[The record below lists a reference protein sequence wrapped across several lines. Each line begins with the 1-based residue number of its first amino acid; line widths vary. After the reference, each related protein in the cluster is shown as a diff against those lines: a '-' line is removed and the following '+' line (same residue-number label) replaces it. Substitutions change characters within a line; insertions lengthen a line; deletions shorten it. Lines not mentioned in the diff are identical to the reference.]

1 MAKKR
6 KTSQVEPSVAASER
20 MPDRAA
26 EIRQRFSELCRQAG
40 LHIAIDG
47 VPTPNQLQ
55 HGKGEKLWH
64 LYKFLSWKNDDYLRS
79 ELDTFLKNLR
89 DDPQSHSEDNR
100 ANRLLDCLEG
110 CRAVTP
116 KSERFVKFPRR
127 ELELPA
133 IPEPTQPCSTQEV
146 FQAPSSPTPA
156 PVKLAGQQNLA
167 AKFKVTKAGA
177 GISPT
182 SHKPT
187 AHTPV
192 SAKREP
198 TSFSAQKVQSKLS
211 FDRLGKNPLQYGPAS
226 KPVIP
231 DASFTKSF
239 TSTSGNTSFDQNRSF
254 WSNPG
259 GQESFRTDATS
270 FSDYTQPPARIR
282 DQDSL
287 GASSLSS
294 GTAEEWIRFA
304 NHVESSQ
311 DSATTDKTIRPRQAH
326 SAGVNVSSEDP
337 SITTNTREPSTSRR
351 RTPLDDYAYL
361 ERTSD
366 FYGSSIGTSTLLE
379 WEELDQSVGQI
390 GDHVMID
397 SFPDEQLK
405 AEEARSAAY
414 AALENKYPPTSS
426 KESLLDLSDFQSF
439 TGSEFSARWEAARL
453 LQTGHI
459 TPDALDAQWQPQ
471 DLESL
476 YNLVTAQNM
485 PFQKSPLLKGLKSW
499 ETLTR
504 TARLE
509 WTGVKN
515 SHLCRL
521 GLLPTRKDI
530 SCSLQRRLGADR
542 VLYIDMPDMS
552 KPPKVHKDRAIQSCL
567 RKWLSTPQ
575 ELLGRVWYPF
585 FLQPNKKKSTG
596 EGGHSTSVYRL
607 VLVSPSHG
615 MSLCDLMEWCLP
627 YDHNQHQAA
636 RKAYMRIELLLSRTI
651 PALVLRPDEIARV
664 NDQLATPEEDDHR
677 FDDPALRFQFYE
689 TYEPDMVMG
698 DGCSWMSYWI
708 AYQYAKKLALKRVP
722 STLQIRVAGA
732 KGLWYVGEPPLGN
745 MDQRPQGPLLS
756 LAPSQVKVHRDTF
769 HGCEEEI
776 LSVNVVKANPG
787 ARPSLLH
794 MGFLPILLD
803 RGVPLEN
810 MCELVHGVVTRQ
822 TEEFLE
828 ALEAGSVELRQ
839 WISRH
844 NEFFE
849 ARRREAGIDLLAGF
863 PRALEERIIRML
875 EAGFEA
881 KNNKYLAASVKLLAA
896 NYFQLK
902 NKSFKIELPK
912 STTLW
917 GIAEPSSHHMK
928 GIVDPSGSLK
938 PGEVCVVFEE
948 AFDAGLGNRVTLL
961 NDVNLLVARNPALGP
976 SDIQKV
982 RAVFKPHLAKYAGT
996 IIFSARGK
1004 RPLANKLQGGD
1015 YDGDSFWFTWEPLL
1029 TEPFKNAPSPWKP
1042 PEPEALCIT
1051 RDRSKLSDHV
1061 SDPTS
1066 EQQWRKYLAT
1076 MAEKRIEPSM
1086 LGIVTLFHERL
1097 VYAGRPIGSSEVMD
1111 FVHLHDYLVDADK
1124 QGFDFS
1130 QADFEAFKKSRKLP
1144 PNLPEPKYWQFTK
1157 ADDKMQQQD
1166 ESRGRVINP
1175 DPGTVNII
1183 DTIFFDVLQPVIE
1196 STLKRAAIILDSA
1209 ASYDHDLASFWNET
1223 FESMSRSSVPAAEL
1237 LKLKDGLRE
1246 VQKEWATNSRK
1257 YPTWPECIQA
1267 LRSMYDAIQPMN
1279 PTDPIVKEWMRKVGK
1294 GYSRWDELK
1303 ASCLAKHHFASGSHP
1318 GSFVMNVAGA
1328 EMCHLKLARTVG
1340 QTSRSMTEEQYRL
1353 LKLRRVR
1360 AVDSGDSF
1368 NDGEDAAAAEDTGYY

>member
-26 EIRQRFSELCRQAG
+26 EIQQRFGELCRQAG

-55 HGKGEKLWH
+55 HGKAEKLWH

-89 DDPQSHSEDNR
+89 NDPQSHLEDIR

-116 KSERFVKFPRR
+116 KSERFVKFPRT

-156 PVKLAGQQNLA
+156 PVKLAGQQNLD

-177 GISPT
+177 GISPP
-182 SHKPT
+182 SYKPT
-187 AHTPV
+187 VHTPV

-211 FDRLGKNPLQYGPAS
+211 FDKFGRHPVPNPAS
-226 KPVIP
+226 RSLGPQAP
-231 DASFTKSF
+231 SATTSFA
-239 TSTSGNTSFDQNRSF
+239 STSGNTSFDQGRSF

-259 GQESFRTDATS
+259 GQDSFRTDATS
-270 FSDYTQPPARIR
+270 FSEHEKPPARTR

-294 GTAEEWIRFA
+294 STAEEWLLFA
-304 NHVESSQ
+304 DRVESSQ
-311 DSATTDKTIRPRQAH
+311 DSATTDNTIRAPQKQYAVTTADNEVL
-326 SAGVNVSSEDP
+326 AG
-337 SITTNTREPSTSRR
+337 RR
-351 RTPLDDYAYL
+351 RTPTDDLACV

-366 FYGSSIGTSTLLE
+366 FYGSSIGASTLDLIDKSDWQME
-379 WEELDQSVGQI
+379 DHDMTDPPPIDRLS
-390 GDHVMID
+390 GD
-397 SFPDEQLK
+397 
-405 AEEARSAAY
+405 EAR
-414 AALENKYPPTSS
+414 LVVGGTFGNHRPPITDE
-426 KESLLDLSDFQSF
+426 ESLVDLSGFQSF
-439 TGSEFSARWEAARL
+439 TDSDFEARWEAARI
-453 LQTGHI
+453 LQTGCI
-459 TPDALDAQWQPQ
+459 TPNALDAQWKPQ
-471 DLESL
+471 DLDSL
-476 YNLVTAQNM
+476 YTLVAAQSI
-485 PFQKSPLLKGLKSW
+485 PFQKSPLLTGLKSW

-515 SHLCRL
+515 GYLCKL
-521 GLLPTRKDI
+521 GLLPNRKDI

-552 KPPKVHKDRAIQSCL
+552 KPPKIHKDCAIQSCI
-567 RKWLSTPQ
+567 RKWLATPQ

-596 EGGHSTSVYRL
+596 EGRHSTSVYRL
-607 VLVSPSHG
+607 VLVSPGHG
-615 MSLCDLMEWCLP
+615 MSLCDLMEWSLP
-627 YDHNQHQAA
+627 YDHNHHQAA

-651 PALVLRPDEIARV
+651 PAVTLRPNEIVRV
-664 NDQLATPEEDDHR
+664 DDQLATPEEDDHR
-677 FDDPALRFQFYE
+677 FDDPVLRFQFYE
-689 TYEPDMVMG
+689 TYEPDTVMG
-698 DGCSWMSYWI
+698 DGCGWMSYWI
-708 AYQYAKKLALKRVP
+708 AYQYAKKLGLKRVP

-732 KGLWYVGEPPLGN
+732 KGLWYVNEPPLGDL
-745 MDQRPQGPLLS
+745 DQRPQGPLLN
-756 LAPSQVKVHRDTF
+756 LTPSQVKVQRDTF
-769 HGCEEEI
+769 YSCEEEI
-776 LSVNVVKANPG
+776 LSVNVVKANPS

-803 RGVPLEN
+803 RGVPSEN
-810 MCELVHGVVTRQ
+810 ICKLVHNVVRRQ

-849 ARRREAGIDLLAGF
+849 ARRRESGIDLLAGF
-863 PRALEERIIRML
+863 PRALEERIIQML

-881 KNNKYLAASVKLLAA
+881 KSNRYLATSVKLLAA
-896 NYFQLK
+896 SYFQLK

-917 GIAEPSSHHMK
+917 GIAEPTNHHMK
-928 GIVDPSGSLK
+928 GIVSPSGSLR

-1051 RDRSKLSDHV
+1051 KDRSKLSDHV

-1066 EQQWRKYLAT
+1066 EQQWRNYLAAMT
-1076 MAEKRIEPSM
+1076 EKRIEPSM

-1097 VYAGRPIGSSEVMD
+1097 VYAGLPIGSSEVMD

-1209 ASYDHDLASFWNET
+1209 APYDHDLASFWNET
-1223 FESMSRSSVPAAEL
+1223 FESVSRSPVPAAEL
-1237 LKLKDGLRE
+1237 LRLKDRLRE

-1279 PTDPIVKEWMRKVGK
+1279 PTDPIVKEWLRKVGK

-1328 EMCHLKLARTVG
+1328 EMCHLKLAQTVG
-1340 QTSRSMTEEQYRL
+1340 QASRSMTEEQYRL

-1368 NDGEDAAAAEDTGYY
+1368 NDGEDAAAVEDTGYY

>member
-20 MPDRAA
+20 TANQAA
-26 EIRQRFSELCRQAG
+26 EIQQCFGEVCRQAG

-47 VPTPNQLQ
+47 IPTPNQLS
-55 HGKGEKLWH
+55 HGKADRLWH
-64 LYKFLSWKNDDYLRS
+64 LYRFLSWKNPEQLKRDVDRVLGLGFPPSYS
-79 ELDTFLKNLR
+79 EET
-89 DDPQSHSEDNR
+89 R
-100 ANRLLDCLEG
+100 ADLLIDCLEG

-116 KSERFVKFPRR
+116 KSERFIKFPRR
-127 ELELPA
+127 ELGLPA

-146 FQAPSSPTPA
+146 FEAPSSPTPA
-156 PVKLAGQQNLA
+156 PAKLAGQQNITN
-167 AKFKVTKAGA
+167 KFK
-177 GISPT
+177 ISKVGPAT
-182 SHKPT
+182 SPPSKPT
-187 AHTPV
+187 AYTPV
-192 SAKREP
+192 SARREAAVPSAQKKQSKLFFDKVERDSMRNPANRSIAPETSFAP
-198 TSFSAQKVQSKLS
+198 TSFA
-211 FDRLGKNPLQYGPAS
+211 
-226 KPVIP
+226 
-231 DASFTKSF
+231 
-239 TSTSGNTSFDQNRSF
+239 STSATTSFGHNRSF

-270 FSDYTQPPARIR
+270 FSEHENPPARTR

-294 GTAEEWIRFA
+294 STAEEWLLFA
-304 NHVESSQ
+304 DRVESSQ
-311 DSATTDKTIRPRQAH
+311 DSVTTDKTIRAPQEHRI
-326 SAGVNVSSEDP
+326 VP
-337 SITTNTREPSTSRR
+337 TTDRKARTVRR
-351 RTPLDDYAYL
+351 RTPTDDL
-361 ERTSD
+361 PGPERTSD
-366 FYGSSIGTSTLLE
+366 YYGSSIGMSTLM
-379 WEELDQSVGQI
+379 ELDQQ
-390 GDHVMID
+390 
-397 SFPDEQLK
+397 
-405 AEEARSAAY
+405 AELIEDQDMTDLPPADQWRGEGARSVADSTFHGRRPPKHDQE
-414 AALENKYPPTSS
+414 ALV
-426 KESLLDLSDFQSF
+426 DLSGFQSF
-439 TGSEFSARWEAARL
+439 TGSDFEARWEAARV

-459 TPDALDAQWQPQ
+459 TPNALDAQWKPQ
-471 DLESL
+471 DLDSL
-476 YNLVTAQNM
+476 YTLVAAQNI
-485 PFQKSPLLKGLKSW
+485 PFQKSPLLTGLKSW

-515 SHLCRL
+515 GYLCKL
-521 GLLPTRKDI
+521 GLLPNRKDI

-552 KPPKVHKDRAIQSCL
+552 KPPKIHKDRAIQSCL
-567 RKWLSTPQ
+567 RKWLATPQ

-596 EGGHSTSVYRL
+596 EGRHSTSVYRL

-615 MSLCDLMEWCLP
+615 MSLCDLMEWALP
-627 YDHNQHQAA
+627 YDRNQHQAA

-651 PALVLRPDEIARV
+651 PAVALRPNEIARV
-664 NDQLATPEEDDHR
+664 DDQLATPEEDDHR

-698 DGCSWMSYWI
+698 DGCGWMSYWV
-708 AYQYAKKLALKRVP
+708 AYQYAKKLGLKRVP

-732 KGLWYVGEPPLGN
+732 KGLWYVGEPPLGDL
-745 MDQRPQGPLLS
+745 DQRPQGPLLN
-756 LAPSQVKVHRDTF
+756 LTPSQVKVQRDTF
-769 HGCEEEI
+769 YGCEEEI

-803 RGVPLEN
+803 RGVSFEN
-810 MCELVHGVVTRQ
+810 ICKLVHNVVIRQ

-863 PRALEERIIRML
+863 PRALEERIIQML

-881 KNNKYLAASVKLLAA
+881 KSNRYLATSVKLLAA
-896 NYFQLK
+896 SYFQLR
-902 NKSFKIELPK
+902 NKSFKIELPR

-917 GIAEPSSHHMK
+917 GIAEPTNRHMK
-928 GIVDPSGSLK
+928 GMVDPSGSLK

-948 AFDAGLGNRVTLL
+948 AFEAGLGNRVTLL

-996 IIFSARGK
+996 IIFSARGM

-1015 YDGDSFWFTWEPLL
+1015 YDGDSIWFTWEPLL

-1051 RDRSKLSDHV
+1051 KDRSKLSDHI

-1066 EQQWRKYLAT
+1066 EQQWRNYLAA

-1097 VYAGRPIGSSEVMD
+1097 VYAGLPIGSSEVMD

-1183 DTIFFDVLQPVIE
+1183 DTIFFDVLQPIIE

-1209 ASYDHDLASFWNET
+1209 ASYDHDLANFWNET
-1223 FESMSRSSVPAAEL
+1223 FKSMSRSSVPAAEL
-1237 LKLKDGLRE
+1237 LKLKDELRE
-1246 VQKEWATNSRK
+1246 VQKEWSTNSRN
-1257 YPTWPECIQA
+1257 YPTWPDCIQA
-1267 LRSMYDAIQPMN
+1267 LRSMYDAIQPMD
-1279 PTDPIVKEWMRKVGK
+1279 PTDPIVKEWLRKVGK

-1303 ASCLAKHHFASGSHP
+1303 ASCLAKHHFGSGSHP

-1328 EMCHLKLARTVG
+1328 EMCHLKLAQTVG
-1340 QTSRSMTEEQYRL
+1340 QASRSMTADQYRL
-1353 LKLRRVR
+1353 LKLRRIR

-1368 NDGEDAAAAEDTGYY
+1368 DDGEDAAPAEDTGYY